1 VGVRQDTTIARPWV
15 IVVGGF
21 LGSGK
26 TTLLLAAAQ
35 QLESRGLRSAL
46 ILNDQGESLVDT
58 EYAAL
63 HGLEH
68 GEVTGGCFCC
78 RFSDL
83 IEVMGQLCEHSPDVI
98 FAEPVGSCADI
109 SATTLRPLLEYNES
123 YRLAPFTVLADLERA
138 RELLRDDADPS
149 LSFLFRSQL
158 QEADLVCF
166 TKADI
171 TPDYPAIDAR
181 QVRQVSAKTGQG
193 VAAWLDE
200 MMSGSLSAG
209 GEILT
214 IDYEKYAR
222 AEAALAWLNLEV
234 VVEPEEALSGAV
246 ILGPLLD
253 KLDADFTAAGISIV
267 HLKAIINSHEGYLK
281 AAICAN
287 GQSPIVEGA
296 LVASPASRHHLLLNL
311 RALGT
316 ATHVRAIVEEKVCK
330 IGGLLTGLRV
340 SCFHPA
346 PPKPER
352 RIPRIQN
359 LGI

>member
-1 VGVRQDTTIARPWV
+1 V

-35 QLESRGLRSAL
+35 HLGRRGLRSTL
-46 ILNDQGESLVDT
+46 VLNDQGESLVDS

-63 HGLEH
+63 NGLEH

-78 RFSDL
+78 KFSNLVD
-83 IEVMGQLCEHSPDVI
+83 VMDRLRSHSPDVI
-98 FAEPVGSCADI
+98 FAEPVGSCTDI
-109 SATTLRPLLEYNES
+109 SATILRPLLEYNES
-123 YRLAPFTVLADLERA
+123 YRLAPFTVLVDPERA
-138 RELLRDDADPS
+138 RELLREDADPS
-149 LSFLFRSQL
+149 LSFLFRNQI

-181 QVRQVSAKTGQG
+181 QVRQVSSKTGQG

-200 MMSGSLSAG
+200 LMSGSLSAG

-234 VVEPEEALSGAV
+234 EVEPKEALSGAV
-246 ILGPLLD
+246 IMGPLLD
-253 KLDADFTAAGISIV
+253 KLDADFTEVGIKIV

-287 GQSPIVEGA
+287 GQRPIVEGA

-311 RALGT
+311 RALG
-316 ATHVRAIVEEKVCK
+316 AAAHVRAIVEENVCK
-330 IGGLLTGLRV
+330 IGGSLTGLRV
-340 SCFHPA
+340 SCFHPV

-352 RIPRIQN
+352 RIPKIQDQ
-359 LGI
+359 GV

>member
-1 VGVRQDTTIARPWV
+1 MRQDTTIARPWV

-26 TTLLLAAAQ
+26 TTLLLAAARE
-35 QLESRGLRSAL
+35 LESRGMRSAL
-46 ILNDQGESLVDT
+46 IMNDQGDLLVDT

-78 RFSDL
+78 KFSELVD
-83 IEVMGQLCEHSPDVI
+83 VMGQLREHSPNVI
-98 FAEPVGSCADI
+98 FAEPVGSCTDI
-109 SATTLRPLLEYNES
+109 SATTLRPLLEYSES
-123 YRLAPFTVLADLERA
+123 YRLAPFTVLVDPERA

-149 LSFLFRSQL
+149 LSFLFRNQL

-171 TPDYPAIDAR
+171 MPEYPAIDVR
-181 QVRQVSAKTGQG
+181 QVRQVSSKTGQG

-200 MMSGSLSAG
+200 LMSGSLSAG

-234 VVEPEEALSGAV
+234 VVEPEQALSGAA

-253 KLDADFTAAGISIV
+253 KLDADFTEVGIKIV
-267 HLKAIINSHEGYLK
+267 HLKAIIHSHEGYLK

-287 GQSPIVEGA
+287 GQRPIVDGA
-296 LVASPASRHHLLLNL
+296 LGASPASRHHLLLNL
-311 RALGT
+311 RALGA

-340 SCFHPA
+340 SCFHPV
-346 PPKPER
+346 PPKLER
-352 RIPRIQN
+352 RIPGIQN
-359 LGI
+359 LGV